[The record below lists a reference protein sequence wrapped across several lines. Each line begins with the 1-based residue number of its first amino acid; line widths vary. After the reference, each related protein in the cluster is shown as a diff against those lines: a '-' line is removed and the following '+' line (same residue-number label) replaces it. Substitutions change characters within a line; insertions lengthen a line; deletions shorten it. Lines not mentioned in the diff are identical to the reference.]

1 MKEVVKYSGCFVCG
15 DKNENGLK
23 ARFYFDGE
31 QAVTEVVALEQFE
44 GYRGIYHGGIISTL
58 LDEVMIKTILAQD
71 KHAMTAEITVRF
83 LQPIRTGDKI
93 TFTGKVTKS
102 KGRVFFTEGKATGK
116 NGQILATATGRYVE
130 ADAKL
135 KAALMN
141 SVE

>member
-31 QAVTEVVALEQFE
+31 QAFTDVVAQKQFE
-44 GYRGIYHGGIISTL
+44 GYSGIYHRGIVSTL
-58 LDEVMIKTILAQD
+58 LDEVMIKAILAQD
-71 KHAMTAEITVRF
+71 RFAVTAEMTVRF

-93 TFTGKVTKS
+93 TLAGKVTKS
-102 KGRVFFTEGKATGK
+102 KGRVFFTEGKVTAE
-116 NGQILATATGRYVE
+116 NGQTLATATGRYVE
-130 ADAKL
+130 VDTKL
-135 KAALMN
+135 KAALMS

>member
-102 KGRVFFTEGKATGK
+102 KGRVFFTEGKATDK
-116 NGQILATATGRYVE
+116 DGQILATATGRYVE